1 MEKDE
6 SEEEEVIGVIIYA
19 ISSGIQPTVSN
30 YQEQCQSFLGKIGQT
45 LDSNTQ
51 QRCTQVNLGVSASF
65 GGMIIG
71 GALGLIGI
79 ILAISGAVSKG
90 HNKQVIHR

>member
-1 MEKDE
+1 LAGVGKIIGGIVLL
-6 SEEEEVIGVIIYA
+6 VIGVILYA

-51 QRCTQVNLGVSASF
+51 QRCTQVNFGVSASF

-71 GALGLIGI
+71 GAML
-79 ILAISGAVSKG
+79 
-90 HNKQVIHR
+90 